1 MAWQPEVGAGSNRAT
16 TYHDLVTKLVAFATS
31 QHVATVAINA
41 AGLGYV
47 AGDIL
52 TLTHAGAYLDARFEV
67 LTVGGA
73 GDITS
78 LRIVSSGAF
87 ADRIAAA
94 AVVAGGANYAVGDI
108 LLLTDGAGRERGK
121 CIVATLAVTAVAT
134 VNVFETGGAYLVP
147 PGAASPTVGVGPSTF
162 AGDNNCTLT
171 AAMTG
176 LIGLAGLA
184 ATGGTGAGATVDI
197 TLAETGWTVDS
208 RNTNIRS
215 FNGVTN
221 EKEVVLVG
229 DATGM
234 TNKPYI
240 GLGTLTRTSGI
251 NTRYAVAFYGLITH
265 NPALALSAQVG
276 MRGDPGTWSD
286 GNAYLVCNQD
296 QVQPMDFWF
305 TIDEF
310 RVAGIINNNPGAAN
324 TDDGQYLHFYH
335 GFMNAFATEYE
346 NPYPMLVAASA
357 RATNID
363 PGAGSTQITGLS
375 ELAAPAGLSCGCL
388 FYRAEDATW
397 VAMYNSQNLSTTVA
411 NPHVMAPVAYLNVI
425 LATGTDV
432 DAVVNLGPLSFYI
445 GIGST
450 GRAAPTRRLFPVP
463 GAVGHHFPI
472 PLTVLSRP
480 GGTTLNQVLDTARG
494 QLRGFFWVYNTDSAG
509 ATINNFSEDY
519 VTIGTDRYRIFH
531 THVQRQLYHFIAIL
545 EDV

>member
-1 MAWQPEVGAGSNRAT
+1 MAWQPEVGAGSNRAA

-31 QHVATVAINA
+31 QHVATVAINN

-47 AGDIL
+47 AGDVL

-67 LTVGGA
+67 LTIGGGGA
-73 GDITS
+73 IAT

-87 ADRIAAA
+87 SNRIASAG
-94 AVVAGGANYAVGDI
+94 VVAGGANYAVNDI
-108 LLLTDGAGRERGK
+108 LQLTDGTGRELGK
-121 CIVATLAVTAVAT
+121 CIVATLAGTAVAT
-134 VNVFETGGAYLVP
+134 VNVFETGGAYSVA

-171 AAMTG
+171 AVMTG

-184 ATGGTGAGATVDI
+184 VTGGTGAGATVDI

-265 NPALALSAQVG
+265 NPALALAAQVG
-276 MRGDPGTWSD
+276 MKGDPGTWAD
-286 GNAYLVCNQD
+286 GNIYLVCNQD

-305 TIDEF
+305 TVDEF
-310 RVAGIINNNPGAAN
+310 RVAGVINNNPGAAN

-346 NPYPMLVAASA
+346 NPYPMLVGASA

-363 PGAGSTQITGLS
+363 PGAGSTNITGLS
-375 ELAAPAGLSCGCL
+375 ELAAPAALSCGCF

-397 VAMYNSQNLSTTVA
+397 VAMHNSQNLSTSTA
-411 NPHVMAPVAYLNVI
+411 FQHVMGPVAYLSTITTTAN
-425 LATGTDV
+425 DV
-432 DAVVNLGPLSFYI
+432 NAVVNWGPLAIYT

-450 GRAAPTRRLFPVP
+450 GRAAPTRRLFPIP
-463 GAVGHHFPI
+463 GVVDHHFPI

-480 GGTTLNQVLDTARG
+480 GNTSLNEILDTARG
-494 QLRGFFWVYNTDSAG
+494 QLRGFFWVYNTDAAG

-519 VTIGTDRYRIFH
+519 ITIGTDRYRVFH
-531 THVQRQLYHFIAIL
+531 THVQRQLYHFIAVL